1 MLILHNVSDSE
12 IDTIGKS
19 KLGSLWLG
27 VYPIDKIPFLTEGC
41 FVVNTQTST
50 LPGEHWLAVN
60 ITKTCVKVFDPFG
73 FYYPNLLVK
82 KLTTL
87 RRPIWFNRIQFQ
99 NILSKTCGQH
109 CLVWLISINECNV
122 NKN

>member
-1 MLILHNVSDSE
+1 MESLIRKYKSIKIERLYNEVSFLIVLILLYVSDSE
-12 IDTIGKS
+12 INTIGKS

-60 ITKTCVKVFDPFG
+60 ITKT
-73 FYYPNLLVK
+73 
-82 KLTTL
+82 
-87 RRPIWFNRIQFQ
+87 
-99 NILSKTCGQH
+99 
-109 CLVWLISINECNV
+109 
-122 NKN
+122 